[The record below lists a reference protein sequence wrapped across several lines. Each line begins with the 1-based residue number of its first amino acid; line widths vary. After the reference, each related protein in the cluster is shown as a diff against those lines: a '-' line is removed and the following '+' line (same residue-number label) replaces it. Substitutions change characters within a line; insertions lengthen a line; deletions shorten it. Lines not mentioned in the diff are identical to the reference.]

1 MRAKL
6 FLSFLAVI
14 LISLVS
20 SLLFGRLIMKDF
32 EEYDRGTR
40 EDHLYWVLATIEGS
54 FQEGEWNM
62 TSLADSIHWGMM
74 LGFDVKVEDNEGR
87 EVLNSQ
93 DVMASLPLAMKRRME
108 SIVRMHSKM
117 SRFEEYPLYSEGE
130 EIGTLYV
137 RPLMRKG
144 SAKVKEEIFMK
155 RGRYFLIVSFV
166 ISGAGAVAM
175 ALFFSLSLSRPIK
188 RLKEAADRVAKG
200 DFSVR
205 VHLRPTAHREKN
217 RFQRFLHTDELTS
230 LSERFNY
237 MAEALE
243 REEVLRKRLTSNI
256 AHELRTPIAVMKA
269 QAEAMID
276 GVIEDR
282 AQGLATISSEIEN
295 LTRLIEG
302 IEDLTKAEASFFSES
317 EYGMLNLKEFLKGIV
332 YAMEPIFHEKG
343 LGLTL
348 VEGDSIDA
356 VTDAGKLERIIK
368 NILSNS
374 HKYTEHG
381 GVLITYGREGG
392 EFFIDIKDTGRGIPE
407 EEVTRIFTR
416 FYRMNNASGSGAGI
430 GLAIVKELVAIMRG
444 RIDVRSKVGEGTTF
458 RLWLPLKAEHL
469 GG

>member
-6 FLSFLAVI
+6 FLAFLAVI

-20 SLLFGRLIMKDF
+20 SLLFGRLIMRDF
-32 EEYDRGTR
+32 EEYERGTR

-54 FQEGEWNM
+54 FQDKKWNM

-93 DVMASLPLAMKRRME
+93 DVMASLPLAMKRRIE
-108 SIVRMHSKM
+108 SIVRMHPEKSK
-117 SRFEEYPLYSEGE
+117 FEEYPLYSEGE
-130 EIGTLYV
+130 EIATLHI
-137 RPLMRKG
+137 RPLMRNG
-144 SAKVKEEIFMK
+144 RSKVKEDIFMK

-188 RLKEAADRVAKG
+188 RLKEAADRVARG

-205 VHLRPTAHREKN
+205 LHLGPETHRRKN
-217 RFQRFLHTDELTS
+217 RFQGFLHADELSS

-237 MAEALE
+237 MAETLE
-243 REEVLRKRLTSNI
+243 REETLRKRLTSNI
-256 AHELRTPIAVMKA
+256 AHELRTPVAVMKA

-276 GVIEDR
+276 GVIEDK

-295 LTRLIEG
+295 LARLIEG

-317 EYGMLNLKEFLKGIV
+317 EYGMLNLKEFLQGIV

-348 VEGDSIDA
+348 VEEDSIDA

-374 HKYTEHG
+374 HKYTERG

-392 EFFIDIKDTGRGIPE
+392 EFFIEIKDTGRGIPE

-416 FYRMNNASGSGAGI
+416 FYRVHNESGSGAGI

-444 RIDVRSKVGEGTTF
+444 RIDVRSKAAEGTTF
-458 RLWLPLKAEHL
+458 RLWFPLNAGHM